1 MDDNGMA
8 KGLIIGFLAGA
19 VIGGAVGILYAPK
32 PGAETREMLKDQALE
47 AKDKAMEVKDR
58 VIEAKDKT
66 IEMLD
71 QVKER
76 TRAMRH
82 NKETA

>member
-19 VIGGAVGILYAPK
+19 VIGGAVGILYAPNS
-32 PGAETREMLKDQALE
+32 GAETREMVKDRALE
-47 AKDKAMEVKDR
+47 AKYRAMEVKDR
-58 VIEAKDKT
+58 AIEAKDKA

>member
-19 VIGGAVGILYAPK
+19 VIGGAVAILYAPNS
-32 PGAETREMLKDQALE
+32 GAETREILKDRALEVKDRAIE
-47 AKDKAMEVKDR
+47 AKDKA
-58 VIEAKDKT
+58 

-76 TRAMRH
+76 ARAMRH
-82 NKETA
+82 NKETV

>member
-32 PGAETREMLKDQALE
+32 PGTETRGMLRDR
-47 AKDKAMEVKDR
+47 AMEVKDRVIEAKDR